1 MARLYLLIAALLG
14 GSGVIL
20 GAFGAHG
27 LRGKVTE
34 HLLEAYKT
42 GVQYQ
47 MIHAL
52 ALFGVALLLQHWN
65 EKTALYVSGGLF
77 TIGVVFFSGSLYWLT
92 LGGPRWLGPMTPL
105 GGLMMIGGW
114 VALFV
119 AALSFP
125 NKFSGA
131 G

>member
-92 LGGPRWLGPMTPL
+92 LGGPRWLGPITPL

-119 AALSFP
+119 AALSFS
-125 NKFSGA
+125 K
-131 G
+131 